1 MLPPIYA
8 VLVTEGGKTK
18 VWSTA
23 PRSLEDADVAAR
35 ACAAANP
42 HKRWWPATYGVT
54 AITIGA
60 SYGKDVAGA

>member
-23 PRSLEDADVAAR
+23 ARSLEDADTAAR

-42 HKRWWPATYGVT
+42 DKRWAPAKYSISGLAAGTCYGT
-54 AITIGA
+54 DAA
-60 SYGKDVAGA
+60 DV